1 LNDEQ
6 VGAINARRLIVNGA
20 FYSNWKE
27 KVIAVGAA
35 FENDL
40 ALKRALDQI
49 KPIVE
54 RAPGLESNELLGL
67 HECSEDGNTLW

>member
-1 LNDEQ
+1 M
-6 VGAINARRLIVNGA
+6 
-20 FYSNWKE
+20 
-27 KVIAVGAA
+27 GAA